1 MIDSMKA
8 VPAPFP
14 ASHRTP
20 RRYRA
25 IRKRK
30 NIRQVLHVL
39 RASAFRSLCISSI
52 ALAFKCFGL
61 GQSQYVQT
69 SPASGSFPIVEK
81 NSTATICVAS
91 NDFAGVLRAAGDL
104 QADITRV
111 TSRKLE
117 LLLASQPKAG
127 PNLIL
132 IGTIGKSAIIDD
144 LIRAKKINTSK
155 IAGKWESFF
164 LQVVP
169 KPFPGIAHALVI
181 CGSDKRGTIY
191 GIYDLSEQIGV
202 SPWYYWADVP
212 PPRHAELFVRAG
224 KYAQGPPSVKYR
236 GIFLNDEAPDLSN
249 WVREKFGAVP
259 GLPGVAN
266 YGRGFY
272 TNLFELMLRI
282 RANYLW
288 PAMWNNAFN
297 EDDPENPRL
306 ADEYGIVIGTS
317 HQEPMLRAQKEWDRG
332 LGKQYGNW
340 NYNQTNQQPVLQ
352 QFWREGIRR
361 NKSFESI
368 ITLGLRAEND
378 SGTPIGKDLTEQIV
392 SVQRKI
398 LQEEMNPDLTQV
410 PQMWCLYK
418 EVQGF
423 YNQGLRVPDDVTL
436 LWAEDNWGNLRR
448 VPGADERHRS
458 GGAGV
463 YYHFDYHGGPRSYQ
477 WINTSPIPKIWDQLT
492 LAKQYGADR
501 IWVVNVGHFKGY
513 EFPMEFFMHLAW
525 NTSRW
530 TNENLDEYTHL
541 WAQRE
546 FGSGTGVPP
555 VRMQK
560 YKTAASHFQPT
571 IADTIARLVSTY
583 TKFNGRR
590 KPELLDA
597 NTYSLVNFGEFEKVV
612 DDYESLARQAKV
624 TSEELP
630 VERRDAFYELVLF
643 PIKACAQLNAMYLA
657 AAKNELYAKQ
667 GRASANQFAA
677 QTRELFA
684 AETNL
689 MDSFNQRFAGSKWD
703 HFMDQPFIGYV
714 SWNEPRQN
722 NLRALHLSET
732 RVPDAAAMGVAVEG
746 SPDAFTNGNA
756 TLPQFDVFNQQ
767 HRWVDVFNRGKTQF
781 DFAVTASE
789 PWIALNEA
797 HGSIE
802 KDKRLWVD
810 IDWTRVL
817 NGTAH
822 GIIKISGAGSE
833 VTVAVDAFNPAEPTR
848 ASLQG
853 FVEGD
858 GCVSMEAEHF
868 TRKTN
873 AGANRWIRIPDY
885 GLTLSA
891 MRSDGPPDAQATPG
905 KDSPC
910 LEYRMYLFHAG
921 SVDVQST
928 VGPTLNFIPGRPLR
942 YAIAFDDETPQ
953 VITIVP
959 ADFNA
964 QNGNRDWEESV
975 RSNCRRIK
983 SSHSLAKAGYHT
995 LKIWM
1000 IDPGVALEKIV
1011 VNSGGIRPGCLGPPE
1026 SFHNAPVLAGA
1037 LEFRHK

>member
-1 MIDSMKA
+1 LGEPKY
-8 VPAPFP
+8 VET
-14 ASHRTP
+14 TP
-20 RRYRA
+20 
-25 IRKRK
+25 
-30 NIRQVLHVL
+30 
-39 RASAFRSLCISSI
+39 
-52 ALAFKCFGL
+52 
-61 GQSQYVQT
+61 GQ
-69 SPASGSFPIVEK
+69 GSFPIVEK
-81 NSTATICVAS
+81 NSTTTICVDT

-104 QADITRV
+104 QTDIARV
-111 TSRKLE
+111 TTRKPE
-117 LLLASQPKAG
+117 LWFTNQPKAG
-127 PNLIL
+127 SNLIL
-132 IGTIGKSAIIDD
+132 IGTIGKSAIIDG
-144 LIRAKKINTSK
+144 LVRQKKIDTSE

-169 KPFPGIAHALVI
+169 RPFPGIAEALVI

-212 PPRHAELFVRAG
+212 PQRHKELFMRAG
-224 KYAQGPPSVKYR
+224 KYVQGPPCVKYR

-249 WVREKFGAVP
+249 WVREKFGTVA
-259 GLPGVAN
+259 GLPGVGD

-297 EDDPENPRL
+297 EDDPENSRL
-306 ADEYGIVIGTS
+306 ADEYGIVMGTT

-340 NYNQTNQQPVLQ
+340 NYNKTNQQSVLQ
-352 QFWREGIRR
+352 QFWRDGVRR
-361 NKSFESI
+361 NKNFESI

-378 SGTPIGKDLTEQIV
+378 SGRPIGKDLTEQIV
-392 SVQRKI
+392 GVQRKI
-398 LQEEMNPDLTQV
+398 LQEEMNPDVTKV

-448 VPGADERHRS
+448 VPSVDERHRS

-477 WINTSPIPKIWDQLT
+477 WLNTSPIPKIWDQLT

-501 IWVVNVGHFKGY
+501 IWIVNVGHFKGY

-530 TNENLDEYTHL
+530 TNENLDEYTRL

-546 FGSGTGVPP
+546 FGAEH
-555 VRMQK
+555 
-560 YKTAASHFQPT
+560 AAAIGKIIS
-571 IADTIARLVSTY
+571 AY

-597 NTYSLVNFGEFEKVV
+597 STYSLVNYGEFEKVV
-612 DDYESLARQAKV
+612 ADYETLTRQAEV
-624 TSEELP
+624 TSERLTA
-630 VERRDAFYELVLF
+630 ERRDAFYELVLF
-643 PIKACAQLNAMYLA
+643 PVKACAQLNAMYLA
-657 AAKNELYAKQ
+657 AAKNALYAKQ

-677 QTRELFA
+677 QTRELFL

-689 MDSFNQRFAGSKWD
+689 MDSFNREFAGGKWN
-703 HFMDQPFIGYV
+703 HFMDQPFVGYV

-722 NLRALHLSET
+722 NLQALRLKEIL
-732 RVPDAAAMGVAVEG
+732 VPDPATMAVAVEG
-746 SPDAFTNGNA
+746 SPEAFTNGNA
-756 TLPQFDVFNQQ
+756 TLPWFDVFNQQ
-767 HRWVDVFNRGKTQF
+767 RHWVDVFNRGKRKI
-781 DFAVTASE
+781 DFTVTASE
-789 PWIALNEA
+789 RWISLNKTR
-797 HGSIE
+797 GSID
-802 KDKRLWVD
+802 KDERLWVG
-810 IDWTRVL
+810 IDWTKVPKVS
-817 NGTAH
+817 AD
-822 GIIKISGAGSE
+822 GIVKISGPGAE
-833 VTVAVDAFNPAEPTR
+833 VAVEVDAFNPAEPTL
-848 ASLQG
+848 AFLHG

-868 TRKTN
+868 SKKTD
-873 AGANRWIRIPDY
+873 AGVNRWIRIPEY
-885 GLTLSA
+885 GQTLSA
-891 MRSDGPPDAQATPG
+891 MRSDGPVDTEATPA

-921 SVDVQST
+921 TVEVQSL

-942 YAIAFDDETPQ
+942 YAVSFDDETPK
-953 VITIVP
+953 VITVLP

-964 QNGNRDWEESV
+964 QNGNRDWEEAV
-975 RSNCRRIK
+975 KNNCRRVK
-983 SSHSLAKAGYHT
+983 SSHLLGAAGYHT

-1000 IDPGVALEKIV
+1000 VDPGIALEKIV
-1011 VNSGGIRPGCLGPPE
+1011 INTGGVRPSYLGPPE
-1026 SFHNAPVLAGA
+1026 SFHSTAAAAGGY
-1037 LEFRHK
+1037 